1 MTWGRHAPGDD
12 FLLARACAGDGAAV
26 RAIWDSYAPLVRGLL
41 RRVFGPEGEVE
52 DAVHDVFVRLLESV
66 GQVRDGNALRS
77 YIVTIA
83 LNTARA
89 ELRRRRVRRFFGL
102 VPQDAASH
110 PPPFRDLSAATEEP
124 ATRVAVARLLRILDA
139 LPSDERLM
147 LVLRYVEEMELTEVA
162 EVSGVSLA
170 TVKRRLSKAAA
181 RVIARA
187 KRDAILNEYLDERA
201 DIEDALC

>member
-1 MTWGRHAPGDD
+1 MSWGRRSPGDR
-12 FLLARACAGDGAAV
+12 FLHERACAGDGAAA
-26 RAIWDSYAPLVRGLL
+26 RAIWDCYAPLVRGLL
-41 RRVFGPEGEVE
+41 RPGFGPEDEVE
-52 DAVHDVFVRLLESV
+52 DAVHDVFVRVLESV
-66 GQVRDGNALRS
+66 GQVRDGSALRS

-102 VPQDAASH
+102 VSHDAAS
-110 PPPFRDLSAATEEP
+110 DQAAPEHVGDASEEP
-124 ATRVAVARLLRILDA
+124 STRVAIARLLRILDA
-139 LPSDERLM
+139 LPAEERLM

-170 TVKRRLSKAAA
+170 TVKRKLSKAAA

-187 KRDAILNEYLDERA
+187 KRDAILTEYLDDRA
-201 DIEDALC
+201 EPDSVLC